1 MPSPSDVSVIVCTR
15 NRPEYLDN
23 ALRAISAATPSET
36 EVIVVDSGSDDD
48 RTRVIAQRGGAT
60 YVRSERG
67 LSIARNAGLAASA
80 RPLVMFTDDDCLPTS
95 GWIERAVSGF
105 GDLRTGAV
113 TGRMLDHTSDED
125 EPYER
130 RARYARP
137 LSGLDAGHGAV
148 MAFRRELVLRLGGF
162 DETMGAGQ
170 PLAGAEDL
178 DIFVRIIRA
187 GSRVVHDQRCIVRH
201 ANTRV
206 GDEYVRLHR
215 GYGLGLGALIG
226 KWLRIDPWFGAR
238 VAWRIYGR
246 SAARIVRARARGGDS
261 AHDEALLAGAL
272 EGVRRTWRVPIVG
285 ERFAPPSPA
294 ASAARPREPVSVEL
308 LRILDETHVANSL
321 QFEAMHV
328 GAVIRLDGERLT
340 GADGALDRD
349 ALHAAI
355 TRAVAR
361 VPELALRIERSPAG
375 LSAPA
380 WVPAIGFDPREH
392 VFFDDRPVAFD
403 DVPLRRL
410 MDGGRGP
417 LPMDRPLWDVT
428 FTRLSDGDV
437 AMGARLHHANG
448 DAMWAFATLTA
459 ITDATAEPPPPETPV
474 RAARPPRSRL
484 LIPVLAARSWARAQP
499 SASAAWHE
507 YWRKPVVKRA
517 KRLVGRNLAPIREFE
532 IRRRGLR
539 DVHLPPTASATFEL
553 DAAESVRRAA
563 GLRGSLN
570 DLLVAAAMRSVA
582 DDDLGVDVLVPVSRR
597 SRADSAVR
605 NHIAIVRVHA
615 PPDIGLAELVAEVR
629 AQVRAFARDEHVA
642 PTPRGR
648 LIGYATSL
656 PWADHPRWFAGA
668 RIRAIAVLPGGDP
681 TDEFS
686 VFGTIYDGS
695 LAVTVTT
702 RAELDTQRRTERMR
716 AILAG
721 AQELP

>member
-23 ALRAISAATPSET
+23 ALRAIAEATPPET

-48 RTRVIAQRGGAT
+48 RTREIAQREGVR
-60 YVRSERG
+60 YVRSDRG
-67 LSIARNAGLAASA
+67 LSIARNAGIAASG
-80 RPLVMFTDDDCLPTS
+80 RPLVMFTDDDCLPTP

-105 GDLRTGAV
+105 ADLRTGAV

-130 RARYARP
+130 RARYTRP

-148 MAFRRELVLRLGGF
+148 MAFRRELLLRLGGF

-206 GDEYVRLHR
+206 GEEYVRLHR

-246 SAARIVRARARGGDS
+246 SVTRIVRTRARAGDS
-261 AHDEALLAGAL
+261 AHDEALLVGAL
-272 EGVRRTWRVPIVG
+272 AGVRRTWRVPIVG
-285 ERFAPPSPA
+285 ERFVPP
-294 ASAARPREPVSVEL
+294 ASTPPREPVFVEL

-328 GAVIRLDGERLT
+328 GAVIRLEGGALT
-340 GADGALDRD
+340 RADGALDRD
-349 ALHAAI
+349 VLRAAMS
-355 TRAVAR
+355 RAVAR
-361 VPELALRIERSPAG
+361 VPELALRIERSPG
-375 LSAPA
+375 GVTAPA
-380 WVPAIGFDPREH
+380 WVPAVGFDPAGH
-392 VFFDDRPVAFD
+392 LHFDEGPVDFD
-403 DVPLRRL
+403 AVPLRRL

-417 LPMDRPLWDVT
+417 LPMDRPLWDLT
-428 FTRLSDGDV
+428 FTRLSDGDI

-448 DAMWAFATLTA
+448 DAKWAFATLTA
-459 ITDATAEPPPPETPV
+459 ITDAAAEPSAPETPL
-474 RAARPPRSRL
+474 RAVRPPGSRL
-484 LIPVLAARSWARAQP
+484 LIPLIAARTWIRAQP
-499 SASAAWHE
+499 SVRAAWRE

-517 KRLVGRNLAPIREFE
+517 RRLVGRNLGPIREFE

-539 DVHLPPTASATFEL
+539 AVHLPPTASATFAL
-553 DAAESVRRAA
+553 DAAQAVRRAA

-615 PPDIGLAELVAEVR
+615 APDVGLAELVPQVR
-629 AQVRAFARDEHVA
+629 AQVSAFAREEHA
-642 PTPRGR
+642 PPPSRGR
-648 LIGYATSL
+648 LIGYATAL

-668 RIRAIAVLPGGDP
+668 RIRSIAVLPGGDP

-702 RAELDTQRRTERMR
+702 RAELDTQRRTARLREV
-716 AILAG
+716 LTG
-721 AQELP
+721 AQEPQ